1 MFWLKQ
7 TYLFLKILFH
17 EKNNSIVGQVQID
30 DLEIENEKTNR
41 VSEVIKIP
49 TSTMDLYM

>member
-1 MFWLKQ
+1 M
-7 TYLFLKILFH
+7 
-17 EKNNSIVGQVQID
+17 GQVQID

-49 TSTMDLYM
+49 TSTVDVHMFYTKQGQ